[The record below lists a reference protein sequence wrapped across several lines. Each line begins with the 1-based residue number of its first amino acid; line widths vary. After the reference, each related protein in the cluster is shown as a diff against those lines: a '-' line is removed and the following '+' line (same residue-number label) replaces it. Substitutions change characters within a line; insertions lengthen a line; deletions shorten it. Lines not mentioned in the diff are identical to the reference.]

1 MNVIDLYTKE
11 ILKMAD
17 TMALSTKI
25 DELAQL
31 QSKIAS
37 RLNTWN
43 TRVKKFIFD
52 TLKTL
57 LEMRTSAFQIE
68 IFENSDLEGVQL
80 TLPLPPPVIVFKEH
94 HLVKSVFT
102 LYFVLTPNA
111 KICAFMTYPQAKGL
125 IESTE
130 RVFFDYFEQTEI
142 TESKISDVLIKF
154 IDEFINWEGKEKTL
168 FIKLK

>member
-1 MNVIDLYTKE
+1 
-11 ILKMAD
+11 MAD
-17 TMALSTKI
+17 IMRLSEKL

-31 QSKIAS
+31 HTKIAS

-43 TRVKKFIFD
+43 TRGKQFIFD
-52 TLKTL
+52 TLKKL
-57 LEMRTSAFQIE
+57 LEMRTRAFQVE
-68 IFENSDLEGVQL
+68 MFENSDLEGVQL

-94 HLVKSVFT
+94 HLIKSVFT

-111 KICAFMTYPQAKGL
+111 KVCAFMTYPQAKGL

-142 TESKISDVLIKF
+142 TESKISDVLINF
-154 IDEFINWEGKEKTL
+154 IDEFINWEGKERTL
-168 FIKLK
+168 LH